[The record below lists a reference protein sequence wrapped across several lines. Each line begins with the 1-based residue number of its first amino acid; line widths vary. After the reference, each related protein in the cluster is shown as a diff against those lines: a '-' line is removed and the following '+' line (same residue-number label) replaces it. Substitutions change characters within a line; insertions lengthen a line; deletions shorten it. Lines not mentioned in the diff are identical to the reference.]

1 MSITNLNGITNYS
14 VPSVNRKEPAENT
27 FSLAGNTIRLSPPH
41 SVSANP
47 PSTIQSSKRYDFS
60 NMTPQEAIDA
70 TKELTAS
77 GDMSFEESLEIGM
90 AALLILHP
98 PLDDVAPAD
107 PNQKINFIQ
116 MLKNGISG
124 SLSRGEHLHAEQQKT
139 VLDKLVQ
146 LSYTPISVT
155 A

>member
-1 MSITNLNGITNYS
+1 MSITSLNGIANYS
-14 VPSVNRKEPAENT
+14 APSVNRKEPAENV
-27 FSLAGNTIRLSPPH
+27 FSLAGNTSKS
-41 SVSANP
+41 SVNSVAANT

-70 TKELTAS
+70 TKDLTAS

-98 PLDDVAPAD
+98 PIDDVAPAD

-124 SLSRGEHLHAEQQKT
+124 SLSRGEHLHAEQQKS
-139 VLDKLVQ
+139 VLDKLAQ
-146 LSYTPISVT
+146 LSYMPISVK

>member
-14 VPSVNRKEPAENT
+14 VPSVNRKEPAENV
-27 FSLAGNTIRLSPPH
+27 FSLAGNTSKSPH

>member
-1 MSITNLNGITNYS
+1 MSITSLNGITHYS
-14 VPSVNRKEPAENT
+14 APSVNRKEPAENA
-27 FSLAGNTIRLSPPH
+27 FSLAGNTSKSIPH
-41 SVSANP
+41 SVSANT
-47 PSTIQSSKRYDFS
+47 PSTIQPSKRYDFS

-70 TKELTAS
+70 TKEFTAS

-98 PLDDVAPAD
+98 PIDDVAPAD

-124 SLSRGEHLHAEQQKT
+124 SLSRGEHLHAEQQKA

-146 LSYTPISVT
+146 LSYTPISVK

>member
-1 MSITNLNGITNYS
+1 MSITSLNSINYS
-14 VPSVNRKEPAENT
+14 VPSVNRKESAENA
-27 FSLAGNTIRLSPPH
+27 FSLSDNTSKPNFH
-41 SVSANP
+41 SVSTTTNP

-98 PLDDVAPAD
+98 PVDDVSSTD
-107 PNQKINFIQ
+107 PNRKINFIQ

-124 SLSRGEHLHAEQQKT
+124 SLSRGEHLHAEQQKS
-139 VLDKLVQ
+139 VLDKLAQ
-146 LSYTPISVT
+146 LSYTPISVK